1 MKSLRKSLNGNKD
14 THHRLQISTPLPL
27 PSLSKPLSASLPPQK
42 VIRAVSAYR
51 PQAPQQ
57 LPFQKGDFFYVTGD
71 PDSNGDWYEAHNPVT
86 GARGL
91 VPKSMF
97 EEFCKSPAS
106 IRTSRISVG
115 LKSPILT
122 SPVMSPKSPKT
133 QVFYAVVLHDFL
145 AERADELDA
154 KAGDPISVVAQ
165 SNREWFVAKPIGRLG
180 RPGLIPASF
189 VEVRDPA
196 TNLPIAD
203 VDALMDRGDLPKVED
218 WKKAMINYK
227 QSSISLGV
235 IDDIPSQLS
244 VPDSP
249 YAQQQESGFGHHPSS
264 DQPPPPNSQP
274 RPPSPV
280 QLPEG
285 ILLSADVVSFH
296 HEMNEYWFRI
306 DAVFQPYDPADP
318 HSLPMAKQLVLFRV
332 YNDFYDFQVRL
343 LETFPRE
350 AGRSPS
356 AGRILPFMPGPSEKV
371 DDEITAARRDELDE
385 YLHKLC
391 ALNSVGANYILEHQ
405 LVRDFLAPKP
415 GDVENDIEPRYD
427 EIRALFAEGGEQDGL
442 EHMNGY
448 SAEPQDF
455 EEEVRDTL
463 GDMRLSDRDRDDR
476 SDGSD
481 YGEDHTPPSHPYAA
495 RDSQASVTIRQPAQH
510 HKRSD
515 TASSVRR
522 VDHHSHTNGRL
533 STHSRSQSSSKERS
547 DIYPPHVDT
556 HRASEYSVA
565 SNSQWPEHTTSSPS
579 SFHSSQQSIAVSSR
593 SRSHPT
599 ATNLNTPPISAGNP
613 QTAFVKI
620 KIFDRVTDDLIAI
633 RVHPRVTHAELM
645 GKVQARLGGNV
656 VNLRYRDSL
665 NDEFVGIEGDREL
678 RDWLDSTEKHVLYAD

>member
-1 MKSLRKSLNGNKD
+1 MKSLRKSLNANKD

-115 LKSPILT
+115 LHSPSLS

-133 QVFYAVVLHDFL
+133 QVFYAVVLHDFM

-203 VDALMDRGDLPKVED
+203 VDALMDKGDLPKVED

-227 QSSISLGV
+227 QNSISLGV
-235 IDDIPSQLS
+235 IDDISSPTSVVNSPFGPQL
-244 VPDSP
+244 DSAP
-249 YAQQQESGFGHHPSS
+249 TNY
-264 DQPPPPNSQP
+264 PPPPTNPP
-274 RPPSPV
+274 RAPSPIL
-280 QLPEG
+280 LPDG

-306 DAVFQPYDPADP
+306 DAVFQPYDPNDP

-332 YNDFYDFQVRL
+332 YNDFYDFQVNL

-356 AGRILPFMPGPSEKV
+356 SNRVLPFMPGPCTEV
-371 DDEITAARRDELDE
+371 NDEITAVRRDELDE

-391 ALNSVGANYILEHQ
+391 ALNTVGANYILEHQ
-405 LVRDFLAPKP
+405 LVRDFLALKP

-427 EIRALFAEGGEQDGL
+427 EIRALFSEAAEQDGA
-442 EHMNGY
+442 EHLNGY
-448 SAEPQDF
+448 PAAAQGF

-463 GDMRLSDRDRDDR
+463 GEMRLTDRDQDER
-476 SDGSD
+476 SEGSD

-495 RDSQASVTIRQPAQH
+495 RDSQASITVRQPVQH

-522 VDHHSHTNGRL
+522 LETNGYSNGRL
-533 STHSRSQSSSKERS
+533 STHSRSQSSSRERS
-547 DIYPPHVDT
+547 DVNTPRVDT
-556 HRASEYSVA
+556 QRASEYS
-565 SNSQWPEHTTSSPS
+565 NSQWQDYSASSPS
-579 SFHSSQQSIAVSSR
+579 SHHSSQPSIALSSR
-593 SRSHPT
+593 SLSQT

-620 KIFDRVTDDLIAI
+620 KIFDSVTDDLIAI
-633 RVHPRVTHAELM
+633 RVHPRVSHAELM

-656 VNLRYRDSL
+656 VNLRYRDSM
-665 NDEFVGIEGDREL
+665 DGRYVGIESDRDL
-678 RDWLDSTEKHVLYAD
+678 RDWLESTEKHVLFAD